1 MVDSIQVKLIAR
13 MQEVAIMIDSDAKE
27 IARLKIENLNAGIIV
42 KTSYTEVSA
51 KLQDIVI
58 TDRNPKSIHP
68 IVLSVI
74 GGKALSCQVVLYNL
88 KETSVYNSDEMK
100 IDVSMG
106 CVKVVFLNLFVTSL
120 LVCSFYWPIY
130 VPIYY
135 ILWFFVEFSG
145 QFSIGPS
152 GRCRSK
158 RGRCRNRQTEYG
170 RCVHERY
177 ENAIKYP
184 DQSSHHSFARRFT
197 IEQCNLYWFRLL
209 AHC

>member
-120 LVCSFYWPIY
+120 LVC
-130 VPIYY
+130 
-135 ILWFFVEFSG
+135 
-145 QFSIGPS
+145 
-152 GRCRSK
+152 
-158 RGRCRNRQTEYG
+158 
-170 RCVHERY
+170 
-177 ENAIKYP
+177 
-184 DQSSHHSFARRFT
+184 
-197 IEQCNLYWFRLL
+197 
-209 AHC
+209 